1 MNRCCEKS
9 SGCPGQCGQGKS
21 MRSSHLR
28 WDSSV
33 RRSHVRGSQILAF
46 QAGLCKKI
54 RCLKVDYDSIGI
66 PRGFS
71 SKESAWQCRRH
82 GLHLWVRKVPW
93 SKKKWPP
100 TQHFYLENSMERG
113 AWRATVHGVPGSNRT
128 ERAHLS
134 PCATLLRCPAHGFQ
148 PCHVSAKA
156 PTSNPRTCL

>member
-33 RRSHVRGSQILAF
+33 RRSHARGSQILAF
-46 QAGLCKKI
+46 QAGLSEKI
-54 RCLKVDYDSIGI
+54 WCLKVDYDSIGI
-66 PRGFS
+66 PRRFS

-82 GLHLWVRKVPW
+82 GLDLRVRKVPW

-100 TQHFYLENSMERG
+100 TPVLLSGEFHGERSLAG
-113 AWRATVHGVPGSNRT
+113 YSPWGPRVEQDWAHTLVSLCDSVEVSDAW
-128 ERAHLS
+128 
-134 PCATLLRCPAHGFQ
+134 LLAMPR
-148 PCHVSAKA
+148 VSQ
-156 PTSNPRTCL
+156 SSDL

>member
-113 AWRATVHGVPGSNRT
+113 ALAGSPWGPRVERDWART
-128 ERAHLS
+128 LVSLCDPAEVSGAWLS
-134 PCATLLRCPAHGFQ
+134 AMPR
-148 PCHVSAKA
+148 VSQ
-156 PTSNPRTCL
+156 SSDL